1 MALRL
6 EGNRLPSTEASCLQ
20 GCKPLPEHLDSLL
33 ERWLGVWVPRLLW
46 SVWTWG
52 HAQTQMD
59 NTLQARASFEM
70 QEARQRGSQL
80 KGLKGL
86 AAGKSQEKALPEAW
100 KKIKVGQV
108 TAAVR

>member
-1 MALRL
+1 M
-6 EGNRLPSTEASCLQ
+6 PCLL
-20 GCKPLPEHLDSLL
+20 K
-33 ERWLGVWVPRLLW
+33 
-46 SVWTWG
+46 SVWTQG

-59 NTLQARASFEM
+59 NTLQARAFFEI
-70 QEARQRGSQL
+70 QEARQTGSQL

-100 KKIKVGQV
+100 KEIKVGQV